1 MWHWP
6 CNWQTLPASS
16 HHVSLQYM
24 TLTSCLM
31 NKDHVMPTNLMD
43 KNHVIMWNWLTFDEK
58 GKCHADK
65 SDGQELRDHVKLTH
79 IWWIRTMS
87 CRQIRWARTMWSCET
102 DSHLMN
108 KDPVMPTNLMDKDHV
123 IMWNWHTFDEQGPCY
138 TDLVFDGPGPV
149 VHVIAISQNIHH
161 PMIPQQLN
169 LVFFLG
175 LSDTSQCR
183 TEVKMCDLV
192 LLLGRSNTTHCHA
205 KVKMCGIIHIT

>member
-1 MWHWP
+1 M
-6 CNWQTLPASS
+6 
-16 HHVSLQYM
+16 
-24 TLTSCLM
+24 
-31 NKDHVMPTNLMD
+31 
-43 KNHVIMWNWLTFDEK
+43 FDEQ
-58 GKCHADK
+58 GPCHADK
-65 SDGQELRDHVKLTH
+65 SDRQGPYDTDLATDRLHLPAHTMLACGIWHLPHV
-79 IWWIRTMS
+79 WWTRTMS
-87 CRQIRWARTMWSCET
+87 CRQIWWTRTMWSCET